1 MSEFRY
7 QHRVRYHET
16 DAQKFAFNARYL
28 EWADVAMGEFFR
40 ALGWSYPE
48 LLELGFDPSVV
59 HSELDFAKPARLD
72 DLLDITVSCPRVGR
86 SSFDLSFVI
95 VSADAEVTRINNTYV
110 NVDIAEA
117 AASAIP
123 EVVDRALRT
132 CAAEAASSS
141 TSQAMRRAE

>member
-1 MSEFRY
+1 MNEFRH

-28 EWADVAMGEFFR
+28 EWADVVMAEFFR

-95 VSADAEVTRINNTYV
+95 ASGNAEVTRINNTYV

-123 EVVDRALRT
+123 EVVAAALRA
-132 CAAEAASSS
+132 CATETAA
-141 TSQAMRRAE
+141 TSAS